1 MELSFVDTSAWVSM
15 ADSAEATH
23 ARVAAALE
31 DRRGRL
37 LTTDHVLQETWMVMR
52 HRHDRFAAETLVNAI
67 RRGIAG
73 RVSCGHWKWRE
84 MGATS
89 ALDFS
94 SRDRTSWAVMS
105 AWHHPSDLTRP
116 RFPGLPVRPRTTQ
129 SPPNRALTPISAL
142 RRQYAP
148 ATSGGAWDAEY
159 LHDLVAEMVDDLHG
173 DVAGFGGRE
182 WT

>member
-67 RRGIAG
+67 RRGIA
-73 RVSCGHWKWRE
+73 RVEVSLLGDLE
-84 MGATS
+84 VAAEIGATFS
-89 ALDFS
+89 DQDFS
-94 SRDRTSWAVMS
+94 LSDRTSWAVMERLGITEAIS
-105 AWHHPSDLTRP
+105 LDRDF
-116 RFPGLPVRPRTTQ
+116 RVYRYGPGRRK
-129 SPPNRALTPISAL
+129 AL
-142 RRQYAP
+142 RIAP
-148 ATSGGAWDAEY
+148 
-159 LHDLVAEMVDDLHG
+159 
-173 DVAGFGGRE
+173 
-182 WT
+182 